1 MAGITETERSLRERI
16 AAAHEV
22 QKDVLEKFDARCRA
36 VEEGKPAASMSPEE
50 RTAFDQADADIKSL
64 ASDLERHMS
73 YRRTSEAQAE
83 YADMRGESSDQR
95 ASASEVENE
104 VFLTY
109 LTGGPRAVQRLT
121 DERQR
126 DFARRGFAGGMEA
139 RTGTAEH
146 RAGAA
151 MSVVAG
157 AGIDG
162 DAGFLIPQGFWHNLQ
177 IALKEYGGLMP
188 HFNEIPTSTGAPMP
202 WPTTDPTGQLGK
214 YVSENTQ
221 LVGSDLIEFGQGM
234 LYAWMLSSDVIKASL
249 QIIND
254 SAFNVDSFVRDR
266 MAERIGRLIAQEL
279 WTGAGPASSAL
290 TGLSTSLTAYNAALS
305 RINTFGATPGKGGY
319 YQPANGDKAYWLA
332 VGATYTPT
340 LTNSQVSWQTI
351 LGMIAT
357 VDPAY
362 RKNKRCSWFM
372 NDVVQQNLR
381 GITDGFGHP
390 LWEPNLQIGPS
401 DGPVARIEGFPVV
414 IDQNSGNVSASA
426 STAGG
431 LVFGDLKTAMNLR
444 TVNQAGVLTLKERY
458 ADFLQIGWI
467 GFCRYDSQPNDLR
480 AVAQLYTNAS

>member
-1 MAGITETERSLRERI
+1 MPTGITETERSLREQIVTAR
-16 AAAHEV
+16 EV
-22 QKDVLEKFDARCRA
+22 QKDVLEKYHVRCQA
-36 VEEGKPAASMSPEE
+36 AEEGKSTSMSPEE
-50 RTAFDQADADIKSL
+50 RAAFDQADAVITSL
-64 ASDLERHMS
+64 VGDLERHLS
-73 YRRTSEAQAE
+73 FRRSEEAKDE
-83 YADMRGESSDQR
+83 YADMRGESRDQR
-95 ASASEVENE
+95 DSATEVEDM
-104 VFLTY
+104 VFATY
-109 LTGGPRAVQRLT
+109 LRGGPRAVQRLT
-121 DERQR
+121 DTRQVE
-126 DFARRGFAGGMEA
+126 FARRGFVGGMEA
-139 RTGTAEH
+139 RTGTAEQ

-151 MSVVAG
+151 LSVVAG

-177 IALKEYGGLMP
+177 IALKEFGGIMP

-214 YVSENTQ
+214 YVSENSQ

-249 QIIND
+249 QIVND

-266 MAERIGRLIAQEL
+266 MAERIGRKVAAEL

-290 TGLSTSLTAYNAALS
+290 TGLSTSLTAYNAALT
-305 RINTFGATPGKGGY
+305 RLNTFGATPAQGGY
-319 YQPANGDKAYWLA
+319 YQPANGDKAFWLA
-332 VGATYTPT
+332 VGTTSTAT
-340 LTNSQVSWQTI
+340 LTNSQISWQTI

-362 RKNKRCSWFM
+362 RKNKRCAWYM
-372 NDVVQQNLR
+372 NDVVQTNLR

-390 LWEPNLQIGPS
+390 LWDPNVQVGPS

-414 IDQNSGNVSASA
+414 IDQNAGNVSASA

-458 ADFLQIGWI
+458 ADFLQIAWI